1 MDRKNLLEGL
11 SEDIYTYVMH
21 GVIPESVVTK
31 NIKPEDLDERFEN
44 FRLLMDLHFI
54 LKEDV
59 VEFVELLSDR
69 LREIKTQTKN
79 RKRTY
84 RGTTEGR
91 IDWQSTLNKRYSENP
106 DDPSLFV
113 CEKRTEHYDIDENI
127 VLKKLLSIIY
137 HTLQDAEEIIK
148 EDYEWLRKS
157 WKDNEDLIDRLKN
170 IFERNVHVIRIK
182 EPSEYE
188 PTDRMVF
195 TALNSRKE
203 VYREAGRLIRVRKR
217 IQKGDEEEIE
227 ELLED
232 TAITPDDD
240 ETLFELFVLFKYISA
255 IEDIYEDEFE
265 VYTMKPR
272 KGSEKEE
279 VARISGEKDIILYHN
294 SSAGDEGLS
303 FKDPEIDDEDDE
315 DLSRADIVQKKAYDT
330 TIDYFIDDEGI
341 TNYTGRPDVIILE
354 IKDEEEDEY
363 GYLITE
369 VKCSSKR
376 DTIRRGIKETFEYLA
391 FLRLEDENDFEF
403 DDDLGDGWNGVL
415 VIQDLEDEETKDFE
429 EQEDMGIKILQ
440 ASEIEDGFERIL
452 EEVIFPERA

>member
-1 MDRKNLLEGL
+1 MDRDKILEKL
-11 SEDIYTYVMH
+11 SEDICTYVMH

-31 NIKPEDLDERFEN
+31 NIKPKELDKRFEE

-54 LKEDV
+54 LKADV
-59 VEFVELLSDR
+59 VEFVGLLSER

-91 IDWQSTLNKRYSENP
+91 IDWQSTLKKRYSENL
-106 DDPSLFV
+106 DDSSLFV
-113 CEKRTEHYDIDENI
+113 CEKRTENYDIDENI

-137 HTLQDAEEIIK
+137 HTLQDAEEIIEK
-148 EDYEWLRKS
+148 DYEWLRKS
-157 WKDNEDLIDRLKN
+157 WKENEDLIDRLKN
-170 IFERNVHVIRIK
+170 IFERNVHVTRIK
-182 EPSEYE
+182 RPSKYE

-203 VYREAGRLIRVRKR
+203 IYREAGRLIRIREK
-217 IQKGDEEEIE
+217 IQKGDEGEIK

-240 ETLFELFVLFKYISA
+240 ETLFELFVLFKYISV

-272 KGSEKEE
+272 KGSENKE
-279 VARISGEKDIILYHN
+279 VARISGEKDIVLYHDN
-294 SSAGDEGLS
+294 SAGDRGLS
-303 FKDPEIDDEDDE
+303 FKDPEIEDGG
-315 DLSRADIVQKKAYDT
+315 DLSRSDIVQKKAYK
-330 TIDYFIDDEGI
+330 TINEYFINKDAK
-341 TNYTGRPDVIILE
+341 NYTGRPDVIILE
-354 IKDEEEDEY
+354 IKDEEQNEY

-369 VKCSSKR
+369 VKCSTKR
-376 DTIRRGIKETFEYLA
+376 DTIRSGIKETFEYLA
-391 FLRLEDENDFEF
+391 FLRLEEEDDFEF

-415 VIQDLEDEETKDFE
+415 VIQDLGEEETKDLG

-452 EEVIFPERA
+452 EEVVFPNRG